1 MGLKMA
7 AAASGENVNIKV
19 VSCSLSVSTFENHC
33 HEINSFH
40 C

>member
-19 VSCSLSVSTFENHC
+19 VSCSLSVCTFENHC